1 MSNLDLRVVLV
12 GLDSIVHGCA
22 PYFIFVGIEFR
33 MNCGFGSGLVTFHLN
48 LCTRFVLDMQTS
60 MVSESVRIILPR
72 LWTHVCFLFLVPV
85 VLIVTD
91 WLFYSE
97 FLGLEFVQGK

>member
-1 MSNLDLRVVLV
+1 ME
-12 GLDSIVHGCA
+12 LDSIVHGCA

-60 MVSESVRIILPR
+60 WCQNLSELSCLDYGHTFVS
-72 LWTHVCFLFLVPV
+72 
-85 VLIVTD
+85 
-91 WLFYSE
+91 YS
-97 FLGLEFVQGK
+97 

>member
-1 MSNLDLRVVLV
+1 ME
-12 GLDSIVHGCA
+12 LDSIVYGCA

-60 MVSESVRIILPR
+60 MVSDSVRIILPG
-72 LWTHVCFLFLVPV
+72 LWTRLFLILSPSGTNSDGLAFLFG
-85 VLIVTD
+85 IFNF
-91 WLFYSE
+91 WGWNLFK
-97 FLGLEFVQGK
+97 GIDRH